1 MPSSTHHPPYQ
12 KRHLEGALAEAL
24 ADTPV
29 VCILGPRQCG
39 KSTLAQHAA
48 PDRTYVSLD
57 DPTSYQLARLDPK
70 GFVGELPETVTIDE
84 VQRVPEL
91 TLAIKQSVD
100 ANRKPGRFLLTGSAD
115 LLHLPRLSDSLAG
128 RMEWIELQPFSEAEK
143 EEAEGRF
150 LEQWLNGTLKTEISS
165 TVPPQKSTLPG
176 RVVAGG
182 YPEAFRRQSARARQW
197 QEQYVRSI
205 IERDIHDISQ
215 IRDGEDVGRLLEYL
229 SHQTAQLLNVTE
241 ISKALGHTRATVEK
255 YLSILEKLYLL
266 RRLPAWHRNVQ
277 KRLVKTPKLHLRDS
291 GLAAALSGVTETT
304 WTSDRGAFGHLLESF
319 IIQQIHIQAGL
330 LENKPRLWHY
340 RDKDQVEV
348 DCVLTQGRKTWG
360 IEIKAASS
368 ADPSDTRGLRRL
380 AEQTGP
386 DFQGGIIFYD
396 GAAILPL
403 DRNCNFYAMPCSKLW
418 EL

>member
-1 MPSSTHHPPYQ
+1 MPSSLHHHPYL
-12 KRHLEGALAEAL
+12 KRHLEAALAEAL

-57 DPTSYQLARLDPK
+57 DPNSYQLASLDPK
-70 GFVGELPETVTIDE
+70 GFIGELPEVVTIDE
-84 VQRVPEL
+84 IQRVPEL

-143 EEAEGRF
+143 EGAQGRF
-150 LEQWLNGTLKTEISS
+150 LEQWLHGTLKTEISS
-165 TVPPQKSTLPG
+165 TEPPRKSTLPG

-182 YPEAFRRQSARARQW
+182 YPEACRRPPARARQW
-197 QEQYVRSI
+197 QGQYLRSI

-215 IRDGEDVGRLLEYL
+215 IRDGEDVRRLLEYL
-229 SHQTAQLLNVTE
+229 SHQTAQLLNIAETA
-241 ISKALGHTRATVEK
+241 KALGYTRATVEK

-277 KRLVKTPKLHLRDS
+277 KRLVKTPKIHLCDS
-291 GLAAALSGVTETT
+291 GLAASLSGIDEST
-304 WTSDRGAFGHLLESF
+304 WMDDRSAFGHLLESF
-319 IIQQIHIQAGL
+319 TIQQLHIQAGL
-330 LENKPRLWHY
+330 QPTQTRLWHY
-340 RDKDQVEV
+340 RDKDKVEV

-360 IEIKAASS
+360 VEIKAASTVTS
-368 ADPSDTRGLRRL
+368 SDTRGLKRL
-380 AEQTGP
+380 SEQAGC
-386 DFQGGIIFYD
+386 DFRGGIVFYD
-396 GAAILPL
+396 GSAILPI
-403 DRNCNFYAMPCSKLW
+403 DRDLNLFAVPLFKLW